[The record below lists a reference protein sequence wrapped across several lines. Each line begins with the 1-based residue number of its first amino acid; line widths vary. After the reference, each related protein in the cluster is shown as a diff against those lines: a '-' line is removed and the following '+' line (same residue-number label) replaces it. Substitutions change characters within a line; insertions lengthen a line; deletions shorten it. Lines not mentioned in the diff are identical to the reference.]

1 MPATHPSPP
10 PPAETR
16 PCDRCDQ
23 PAVLIPYH
31 ETTGCG
37 GAIIALWRCAN
48 GHSEFGDIIGYDT
61 CEWTLP
67 PDM

>member
-1 MPATHPSPP
+1 MSATQHIYPSQP
-10 PPAETR
+10 ETR

-23 PAVLIPYH
+23 PATLIPYH

-61 CEWTLP
+61 CDYDLP
-67 PDM
+67 HDA